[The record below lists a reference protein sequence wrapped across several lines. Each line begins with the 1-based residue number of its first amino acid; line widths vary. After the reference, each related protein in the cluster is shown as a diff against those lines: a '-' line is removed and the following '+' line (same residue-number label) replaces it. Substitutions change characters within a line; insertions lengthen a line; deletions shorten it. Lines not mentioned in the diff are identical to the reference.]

1 MRTLST
7 KKIRKVHAE
16 KKASCM
22 RHDELKYIRLK
33 MCLDMKSM
41 ALVLNKMPYRTY
53 QDYEYGQRLIPRKV
67 ADLVY
72 EKYGEDWLFIEGIPA
87 SVDLF
92 LAREFGGTVPNDH
105 VREAGYDNPG
115 ER

>member
-7 KKIRKVHAE
+7 KEIKKVHANQ
-16 KKASCM
+16 KKPAM

-33 MCLDMKSM
+33 MCLDMRSL

-53 QDYEYGQRLIPRKV
+53 QDYEYGRRPIPKKV

-72 EKYGEDWLFIEGIPA
+72 EKWGEDWMFIEAIPA
-87 SVDLF
+87 NVDLF
-92 LAREFGGTVPNDH
+92 VGKVFGGVVPN
-105 VREAGYDNPG
+105 EARAG
-115 ER
+115 EWS